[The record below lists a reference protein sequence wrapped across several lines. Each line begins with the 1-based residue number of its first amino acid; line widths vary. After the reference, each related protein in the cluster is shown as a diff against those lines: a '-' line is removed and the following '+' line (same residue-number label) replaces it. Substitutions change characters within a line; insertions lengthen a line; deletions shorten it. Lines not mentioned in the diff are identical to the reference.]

1 QKPTANRTAKKA
13 APKPKLRRIR
23 IKPPWRM
30 SGRTAVIALVL
41 SALALS
47 YAYPVRT
54 YLEQRAEI
62 NALRDS
68 QGEQGERIAAL
79 EEERAKWDDP
89 AYVKAQARE
98 RLLLVEPGEE
108 LIIIVDDE
116 PDKASDDSGPSK
128 SSKDPWFD
136 DLWESFDNA
145 DNAG

>member
-1 QKPTANRTAKKA
+1 
-13 APKPKLRRIR
+13 
-23 IKPPWRM
+23 M

-62 NALRDS
+62 NRLRDS
-68 QGEQGERIAAL
+68 QGEQAQRIAEL
-79 EEERAKWDDP
+79 EAERAKWDDP

-108 LIIIVDDE
+108 LIIIVDDK
-116 PDKASDDSGPSK
+116 PDKGDKDSGPSK

-145 DNAG
+145 DNSG